1 MRIYILDKMK
11 KKELEIIL
19 QKVPEYEN
27 PIPAL
32 EQYITPAGIAADIIF
47 IAYQFGDIKDKVVID
62 LGCGTGIFSI
72 GVAIAGAK
80 EVYGVDIDKN
90 SIKIAKRYA
99 NKINKKINFI
109 NQDVKDAK
117 INCDTVIMNPPFG
130 AQKSDRK
137 ADRKFI
143 EKGFEIASVLYSI
156 HLSKTV
162 PFIEK
167 MVSSMKGKI
176 SYSKDYVFPIKYIYE
191 FHKKR
196 VVNYDVTMLRIVTKT

>member
-1 MRIYILDKMK
+1 M
-11 KKELEIIL
+11 
-19 QKVPEYEN
+19 
-27 PIPAL
+27 
-32 EQYITPAGIAADIIF
+32 
-47 IAYQFGDIKDKVVID
+47 ID

>member
-109 NQDVKDAK
+109 NQDVKDVK